1 MEEHMELQ
9 EMREQLELL
18 KAQVAKQQLMN
29 DLNVRKMAKNKVS
42 GLKSKFW
49 LKISITVFG
58 LLYCPW
64 AFWEILNAS
73 VWFIGVTELFLL
85 VCLVAEIYSH
95 WDLWNENLN
104 FNMADYARRMLRIKK
119 MNAWWFKWGMIFIF
133 PWFAWFVW
141 EAYKNSEFEFQWIGI
156 LIGGI
161 IGGIIG
167 FGIGYRIY
175 RKEQSA
181 LQELADSLEELSQD

>member
-1 MEEHMELQ
+1 MEENMELQ

-18 KAQVAKQQLMN
+18 KAQVAKQQLVN

-49 LKISITVFG
+49 LKIAITVFG
-58 LLYCPW
+58 LL
-64 AFWEILNAS
+64 
-73 VWFIGVTELFLL
+73 
-85 VCLVAEIYSH
+85 
-95 WDLWNENLN
+95 
-104 FNMADYARRMLRIKK
+104 YARRMLRIKK
-119 MNAWWFKWGMIFIF
+119 MNAFWFKWGMLFIF

-141 EAYKNSEFEFQWIGI
+141 EAYKQSEFEFQWIGI
-156 LIGGI
+156 LAGGI

-167 FGIGYRIY
+167 FAIGYRIY

-181 LQELADSLEELSQD
+181 LQELADSLEELSQE